1 MEQTQLPQL
10 PTEKVFVNYQLPVVD
25 DVRKAIWG
33 AMAQLMARCGDVDES
48 LQCAVVPA
56 NPVSH
61 FGSGGKLV
69 DYVQTNNYQNDDWLA
84 NISPGNT
91 TLMAVRIKPKSAVLA
106 IAGFA
111 IETDPSFKTGLPI
124 ARINIYRDIA
134 MQKIVATATSYLSLT
149 HMDYPLAYFMLP
161 NPIIVRGQSELAIQV
176 VSDARLSAATPYVVM
191 MLPPVVLVSKK
202 MTQYQS

>member
-1 MEQTQLPQL
+1 MEPNQLPQL

-25 DVRKAIWG
+25 DVRKAIWS
-33 AMAQLMARCGDVDES
+33 AMAQLMGRCGDVDETY
-48 LQCAVVPA
+48 QCAVVPT

-84 NISPGNT
+84 NISPGST
-91 TLMAVRIKPKSAVLA
+91 TLMAVRIKPKAAVLA

-111 IETDPSFKTGLPI
+111 IETDPAFKSSLPI

-149 HMDYPLAYFMLP
+149 HMDYPLAYFLLP
-161 NPIIVRGQSELAIQV
+161 SPIIVRGQSELAIQV
-176 VSDARLSAATPYVVM
+176 VSDARLSAPTSYVVM
-191 MLPPVVLVSKK
+191 MLPPVVLVSRK